1 MKVFWRLV
9 SYLRPYRGTFL
20 LCLALVAVASGL
32 ELFKP
37 WPLKL
42 AVDQVIGREPL
53 VIMGRAIDYQSL
65 AVGMQLLLAVG
76 LLLFAHLGVGFVQL
90 LNNYMTIR
98 IGQNMVQD
106 FRREL
111 FEHIQRQSLLF
122 HQQRPTGDLLYRLMG
137 DTYAVQTLLM
147 NGIFTTLTSS
157 VLLAGMLVVLL
168 KVNVTLTIYAMG
180 VVPLLFL
187 TIAKV
192 SKSIG
197 NLSYETST
205 RESQVYS
212 TAERIFSS
220 IPLIQAFAREDE
232 ERGRFLAE
240 SQLSFDRKLYLYSLQ
255 TAYGWLV
262 GGLTALGTALV
273 IYEGV
278 TQVLEGALTTGEL
291 LVFISY
297 LAALYTPVNNL
308 SNTVADIRG
317 SLSKAKRVLEILE
330 THQEVKEAPDAVPL
344 AVKVGEVRF
353 ENVSFGYDQGND
365 VLKDV
370 NLVCAGGTMTAIVGQ
385 TGAGKTSLISLLLR
399 FYDPQKGR
407 IAIDGQDVKKLTLKS
422 LRRQSAVVL
431 QETQLF
437 PISVAD
443 NIAYGKSG
451 ATREEVVGA
460 AKLANAHD
468 FITAL
473 PAGYDTVLGEKGAN
487 LSGGQRQRISIA
499 RALIKNAPILI
510 LDEPTSALDAETES
524 LIMEGL
530 DRLMT
535 GRTTF
540 VIAHRLSMMQRADQ
554 IVLIKDQRIAES
566 GTFDELIQRG
576 GEFARL
582 HTLQYGRSR
591 RAAPPAAAA
600 PPEAAATETAL
611 V

>member
-1 MKVFWRLV
+1 MKVFVRLIG
-9 SYLRPYRGTFL
+9 YLRPYRSTFL
-20 LCLALVAVASGL
+20 VCLGLVAVVSAL

-37 WPLKL
+37 WPLKM
-42 AVDQVIGREPL
+42 AVDQVIGKEPL

-65 AVGMQLLLAVG
+65 AVGVQLLIAVG
-76 LLLFAHLGVGFVQL
+76 LLLAAHVGVGFVQL
-90 LNNYMTIR
+90 LNNYLTIR

-157 VLLAGMLVVLL
+157 VLLAGMLFVLI
-168 KVNVTLTIYAMG
+168 KVNATLTVYAMG

-240 SQLSFDRKLYLYSLQ
+240 SQVSFDRKLYLYSVQ
-255 TAYGWLV
+255 TAYGLLV
-262 GGLTALGTALV
+262 GTLTALGTALV
-273 IYEGV
+273 IYVGV
-278 TQVLEGALTTGEL
+278 TQVLESALTTGEL

-297 LAALYTPVNNL
+297 LASLYTPVNNL

-317 SLSKAKRVLEILE
+317 SLSKAGRVLEILE
-330 THQEVKEAPDAVPL
+330 THQEVAEAADAAPL
-344 AVKVGEVRF
+344 AVKNGEVRF
-353 ENVSFGYDQGND
+353 ENVSFAYEPGKD
-365 VLKDV
+365 VLADV
-370 NLVCAGGTMTAIVGQ
+370 NLVCKGGSMTAIVGQ

-399 FYDPQKGR
+399 FYDPQQGR

-443 NIAYGKSG
+443 NIAYGKNG
-451 ATREEVVGA
+451 ASREEIVDAG
-460 AKLANAHD
+460 KLANAHD
-468 FITAL
+468 FIMAL
-473 PAGYDTVLGEKGAN
+473 PRGYDTVLGEKGAN

-510 LDEPTSALDAETES
+510 LDEPTSALDAETEG

-530 DRLMT
+530 NRLMT

-554 IVLIKDQRIAES
+554 IVFIKDHRIAETGS
-566 GTFDELIQRG
+566 FDELLAKG

-582 HTLQYGRSR
+582 HAMQYGRPR
-591 RAAPPAAAA
+591 PAAAA
-600 PPEAAATETAL
+600 TKAAPEAVL
-611 V
+611 I

>member
-1 MKVFWRLV
+1 MKVFWRLAG
-9 SYLRPYRGTFL
+9 YLRPYRGAFL

-42 AVDQVIGREPL
+42 AVDQVIGKAPL
-53 VIMGRAIDYQSL
+53 EIMGRQIDYQTL
-65 AVGMQLLLAVG
+65 AVSAQLLIAVG

-147 NGIFTTLTSS
+147 NGVFTTLTSS
-157 VLLAGMLVVLL
+157 VLLAGMLAVLL
-168 KVNVTLTIYAMG
+168 KVNTTLTIYAMG

-232 ERGRFLAE
+232 ERKRFLAE

-278 TQVLEGALTTGEL
+278 TQVLSGALTTGEL

-297 LAALYTPVNNL
+297 LASLYTPVNNL

-330 THQEVKEAPDAVPL
+330 THQEVKEAPDAAPL
-344 AVKVGEVRF
+344 AVKTGEVRF
-353 ENVSFGYDQGND
+353 ENVSFAYDAGKE
-365 VLKDV
+365 VLRDV
-370 NLVCAGGTMTAIVGQ
+370 NLVCPGGAMTAIVGQ

-399 FYDPQKGR
+399 FYDPQQGR
-407 IAIDGQDVKKLTLKS
+407 IVIDGQDLKTLTLKS

-451 ATREEVVGA
+451 ATREEVESA

-468 FITAL
+468 FIAAL

-499 RALIKNAPILI
+499 RALIKDAPLLI

-554 IVLIKDQRIAES
+554 IVLIKDQRIAEVGS
-566 GTFDELIQRG
+566 FDELMNKG

-582 HTLQYGRSR
+582 HALQFGKPR
-591 RAAPPAAAA
+591 RAAPAAEPASPGAQ
-600 PPEAAATETAL
+600 TLL